1 MKETSGYRILI
12 KGTVQGVGF
21 RPAVYRAASK
31 LGIRGRVWNSGSDV
45 VIEAERGDELLAELY
60 SSLPPLAK
68 IEDVSIT
75 EIEMPPVKGFSIESS
90 SSGGESVSI
99 PTDTAICDRCLEEIR
114 SAGRRSGYAFT
125 SCTDCGARFTLLS
138 GLPYDRRNTSMSN
151 FPMCPECEIEYEG
164 PAERRFHHQTI
175 CCPVCGPSYRLSDRQ
190 GAMIPGDP
198 IPTFAGMLS
207 EGSIGIAKSWGGMHI
222 CCTLDSLD
230 RLRMWYGRPQK
241 PFAIMVRDMDTLE
254 KYGEPDD
261 DEKRAVASPHRP
273 IVLVKKKD
281 VPENVA
287 PGLDNVGIFLP
298 YTGMQYLLFD
308 NLEEDALVMTSAN
321 PPGEPMITNDSDV
334 MEMGADAYLLHNQD
348 IINRADDSVLRIYR
362 GHTFFI
368 RKSRGNI
375 PSFIET
381 NPELRGNVIGI
392 GAQENLTGAVSKGNR
407 IYQTQYIGHGASV
420 GVPEYLESSLR
431 CLMDLTGSAPEIV
444 AGDLHPGYSNRRV
457 GKKFVE
463 EYNVPYVEVQHH
475 WAHAASLLVDN
486 SKMAG
491 TVLSL
496 DGTGYGSDGNAWG
509 GEVISTDLSSYSR
522 DAHLEYIPLLGSEKA
537 LYDLRRLKFAVDVMN
552 GRENDLFSDQ
562 ETSVMK
568 KLMRTSVRTSS
579 MGRLLDTLAFTLG
592 ICSVRTYD
600 GEPAMKLEPV
610 LAHGKLIPGYE
621 TEISK
626 GVVKTAHLFD
636 RIGRRDR
643 PEDAA
648 YSIVYNVMGELMEAA
663 IDSADR
669 KGYECIGISGGVSY
683 NSTISRMFEEIG
695 RRSDHELIFH
705 ERVPNGD
712 GGISTGQAAIA
723 QMMIG

>member
-1 MKETSGYRILI
+1 MNETGGSRILI
-12 KGTVQGVGF
+12 RGTVQGVGF

-31 LGIRGRVWNSGSDV
+31 LGISGRVWNRGSDV
-45 VIEAERGDELLAELY
+45 VIEAERGEELLAEIY
-60 SSLPPLAK
+60 AGLPPLAV
-68 IEDVSIT
+68 IEDVSVT
-75 EIEMPPVKGFSIESS
+75 EIGMPPVKGFSIEGS

-99 PTDTAICDRCLEEIR
+99 PTDTAICERCLMEMR
-114 SAGRRSGYAFT
+114 SPGRRSGYAFT

-138 GLPYDRRNTSMSN
+138 NLPYDRQNTSMSG
-151 FPMCPECEIEYEG
+151 FPMCPECEREYNG
-164 PAERRFHHQTI
+164 PAERRFHHQTV

-190 GAMIPGDP
+190 GATIPGDP
-198 IPTFAGMLS
+198 IPKFAEMLS

-230 RLRMWYGRPQK
+230 RLRTWYGRPQK
-241 PFAIMVRDMDTLE
+241 PFAIMVRDMEALE
-254 KYGEPDD
+254 RYAMPDD
-261 DEKRAVASPHRP
+261 DEKLAITSPHRP

-281 VPENVA
+281 IPEIVA
-287 PGLDNVGIFLP
+287 PGLDNVGVFLP
-298 YTGMQYLLFD
+298 YTGMQHLLFD

-321 PPGEPMITNDSDV
+321 PPGEPMITDDSDV
-334 MEMGADAYLLHNQD
+334 MEMGADAYLLHNQN

-392 GAQENLTGAVSKGNR
+392 GAQENLVGAVSKGSR

-431 CLMDLTGSAPEIV
+431 CLMDLTGSTPEII
-444 AGDLHPGYSNRRV
+444 AGDLHPGYSNRRI
-457 GKKFVE
+457 GKKLME
-463 EYNVPYVEVQHH
+463 EYDIPYVDVQHH

-486 SKMAG
+486 NKMEG

-522 DAHLEYIPLLGSEKA
+522 DAHLEYIPLLGSERA
-537 LYDLRRLKFAVDVMN
+537 LYDLRRLKFAVDVIN
-552 GRENDLFSDQ
+552 GRENELFSDQ
-562 ETSVMK
+562 ESSVMK

-579 MGRLLDTLAFTLG
+579 MGRLLDALAFTLG

-600 GEPAMKLEPV
+600 GEPAMKLEPL
-610 LAHGKLIPGYE
+610 LARGKLIPGYE
-621 TEISK
+621 TEIVK

-643 PEDAA
+643 PEDTA
-648 YSIVYNVMGELMEAA
+648 YSIVYNVMGKLMEAA
-663 IDSADR
+663 TESADR
-669 KGYECIGISGGVSY
+669 KGYRYIGMSGGVSY
-683 NSTISRMFEEIG
+683 NSTISRIFEEIG

-705 ERVPNGD
+705 DRVPNGD